1 MIQVDRDPL
10 YPVEVSVQMANS
22 IPNSSLWVV
31 SGAGHGPIIS
41 AGWLSLSGPLWP
53 FFTNKPLQSSNL
65 ALCDLA
71 REALSECCARKAGK
85 VLITYSREA
94 LSRRLIQYRSA

>member
-1 MIQVDRDPL
+1 MLASTAAFADSYDDFAFTPPHLATIRARTLVIQVDRDPL

-41 AGWLSLSGPLWP
+41 AG
-53 FFTNKPLQSSNL
+53 
-65 ALCDLA
+65 
-71 REALSECCARKAGK
+71 
-85 VLITYSREA
+85 
-94 LSRRLIQYRSA
+94 